1 MEMQQSVIW
10 DCQFLVNKIKMS
22 IMVVFYLMSPEVLKH
37 EPYTQKSD
45 IYSFGILMTEISTGL
60 SPFHDYKKEDLA
72 VSILNGFRPGFA
84 ENTPSF
90 YIQLAKRCMDFNP
103 EKRPTAKE
111 AKDIVE
117 FWYLAFSNADIERRE
132 SVFFDEKE

>member
-1 MEMQQSVIW
+1 M
-10 DCQFLVNKIKMS
+10 
-22 IMVVFYLMSPEVLKH
+22 FYLMSPEVLKH

-117 FWYLAFSNADIERRE
+117 FWYLAFSNSNVIDEFVLTKVPNS
-132 SVFFDEKE
+132 SVPVNSNNGNYYLLLNNIIFNTI